1 MLAPMLDVRLAAKLE
16 GFELDVSWSVGDEL
30 AVLFGYSGSGKSLTL
45 RMIAGL
51 MRPDSGRVA
60 LNGRVLFDSGTEE
73 AVPPQEREVGFVFQ
87 DLALFPHL
95 NVFKNITYG
104 LSHLAK
110 GDRQDRADEF
120 VSRFHLQGLAKRYPR
135 EISGGQKQRVAL
147 ARALARRPRALLLDE
162 PFSALDLP
170 LKVELWELVAEVRKS
185 LGIPV
190 VVVTHDPVDAK
201 SFADRLIVYQD
212 GRVLRSDRPAEVLH
226 RPDAPELKTLAEAGA
241 SFGDVSE
248 WGSSL
253 EPHRTHSSAPD
264 GESGGESGGQLGGD

>member
-1 MLAPMLDVRLAAKLE
+1 MVQAPLLDVRLAAKLE
-16 GFELDVSWSVGDEL
+16 GFELDVGWSVGDEL

-45 RMIAGL
+45 RLIAGL

-60 LNGRVLFDSGTEE
+60 LGERVLFDSDTGESV
-73 AVPPQEREVGFVFQ
+73 APQEREVGFVFQ

-104 LSHLAK
+104 LGHLAK
-110 GDRQDRADEF
+110 GDRADRAEEF

-170 LKVELWELVAEVRKS
+170 LKVELWELVAEVRRS
-185 LGIPV
+185 LRIPI

-201 SFADRLIVYQD
+201 SFSDRLIVYQE
-212 GRVLRSDRPAEVLH
+212 GRVLRSDRPAVVLD

-241 SFGDVSE
+241 SFHDVSE

-253 EPHRTHSSAPD
+253 EPHRPHA
-264 GESGGESGGQLGGD
+264 GELGGG